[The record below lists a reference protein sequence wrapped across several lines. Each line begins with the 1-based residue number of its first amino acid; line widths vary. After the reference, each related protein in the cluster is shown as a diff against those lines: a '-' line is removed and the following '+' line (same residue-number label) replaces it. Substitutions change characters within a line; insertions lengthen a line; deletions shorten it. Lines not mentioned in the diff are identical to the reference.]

1 MASLPPSRER
11 SRLLSQQVSG
21 SSYFFLRLV
30 APRASRFA
38 LVFGGRET
46 CNPDYVVRRSSY
58 AYHVFEYVAEG
69 AGRVRLDGRET
80 DLWPGAVFAYAPE
93 ARCEIR
99 TDPARPMVKYFLC
112 LAGPDVPAR
121 LAHAGVA
128 LGRVRALAA
137 HAEVRSLLED
147 LIREGRHH
155 GRLTARLC
163 ASLLEVLLLK
173 LADLATRPARRG
185 DAAEERFLRC
195 KALMDARL
203 EQATTLKEIAT
214 TAGIEPASVCRLFR
228 RFHGTSPYQYLLR
241 RKMILAAELLV
252 ESGEL
257 VKETAQRVGF
267 ADPYHFSRCFKA
279 VHGASPSHLREYRRP
294 G

>member
-1 MASLPPSRER
+1 MAAPLSSRNR
-11 SRLLSQQVSG
+11 ADLLSQQVSG

-30 APRASRFA
+30 CPRASRFA
-38 LVFGGRET
+38 LIFGGRET

-58 AYHVFEYVAEG
+58 AYHVLEYVAEG
-69 AGRVRLDGRET
+69 AGHVHLDDYEAE
-80 DLWPGAVFAYAPE
+80 LIPGSFFAYGPDTN
-93 ARCEIR
+93 CEIR
-99 TDPARPMVKYFLC
+99 TDPARPMLKYFLC
-112 LAGPDVPAR
+112 LAGGDVRAR
-121 LAHAGVA
+121 LANAGVVP
-128 LGRVRALAA
+128 GRVRVFAA

-173 LADLATRPARRG
+173 LEDLATRPAWRG
-185 DAAEERFLRC
+185 RAAEELFLRC
-195 KALMDARL
+195 KTIIDARID
-203 EQATTLKEIAT
+203 QPATLKEIA
-214 TAGIEPASVCRLFR
+214 AAVGIEPSSVCRLFR

-241 RKMILAAELLV
+241 RKMIVAAELLV
-252 ESGEL
+252 ESGKL
-257 VKETAQRVGF
+257 VKETAPRVGF

-279 VHGASPSHLREYRRP
+279 VHGASPSHLREYRRS